1 MLPLG
6 CALRR
11 AAVICCGLLIV
22 ACGDSSHRSEEA
34 DGAVSAF
41 DPATGRTGSDAGLPP
56 GMQKPPPVDL
66 GGAGPLDAG
75 ANTGGQGIDAGSTPS
90 GTLPIVDAAVC
101 PVDASPE
108 SCACAAN
115 PSTCQHPLRGRYAVR
130 TVSYAR
136 QKTTAAG
143 QAVDVVSK
151 GVLLSVADISAAG
164 VVKEHLCF
172 VELLNQDGLFSWI
185 EPSGAQHIPDSTA
198 QLEEHDGSFVRPSAA
213 DKTNVSWSSSKQPA
227 SCAAGTT
234 DSSGCLCFAADTLP
248 SDPKDCRVTD
258 LDQDGLPGLK
268 LSVSL
273 ERPLDPATA
282 SAPVTMQ
289 IAGVKAVEWRLPEQ
303 SGEQL
308 LGKVDGSIEQ
318 NQLSVAGDLVGQL
331 EKVKSANCGSDTG
344 HVELV
349 RGDFD
354 CAMLL
359 AGRPTHVDDYG
370 IFDAKLDAVPPLP
383 TACPDPDCAG
393 DTDHDGT
400 PDCKDLCPMDPAKI
414 AVGSCGCGVVET
426 NTDGDAQPDCLD
438 GCVSDPAKIAAG
450 SCGCGMLET
459 DSDADGTPDCV
470 DGCVADPAKKAP
482 GGCGCGAAETNTDG
496 DAQPDCVDGCVSDPA
511 KTAPGTCGCGALD
524 TDSDADATPDCH
536 DACISDPAKI
546 AAGQCGCGVAD
557 KDLNGD
563 GTIDC
568 VDLCPSDPA
577 KLAPG
582 ACGCGVADTNT
593 DGDAQPDCTDAC
605 PSDPAKVAAGKCGCG
620 VAESVCN
627 NPLLGT
633 YAARIVLH
641 ARQRIGTGAAT
652 TSRAI
657 GYSLVTITNG
667 AAGALTVSEQ
677 TCWAQSLPNP
687 SEGGIAAYSW
697 SKPAWMEATPP
708 AVRTAPA
715 STSGSWVA
723 SAPDAPAAWDPARQP
738 AACVPN
744 AVPAAGWPAAWGA
757 NCACHATALPP
768 YNRGSTSYDCRLTDP
783 DADGYPGLS
792 AYVATTAP
800 STPEQDAPSG
810 LFGGRVFAAGN
821 GASRWTL
828 TAGANG
834 KHTGTVNDDST
845 SVVVGCIG
853 GACAGLSDVAPTV
866 KVCPEALNTI
876 QLVPTTASYDS
887 CGEIVAQRGTLFD
900 STRDA
905 SWAAAAACPAP

>member
-1 MLPLG
+1 MPQ
-6 CALRR
+6 
-11 AAVICCGLLIV
+11 
-22 ACGDSSHRSEEA
+22 
-34 DGAVSAF
+34 
-41 DPATGRTGSDAGLPP
+41 
-56 GMQKPPPVDL
+56 GMQGPIE
-66 GGAGPLDAG
+66 GGGTP
-75 ANTGGQGIDAGSTPS
+75 TIDAGSQTGQPLMDG
-90 GTLPIVDAAVC
+90 GTAVVDAAVC
-101 PVDASPE
+101 PADASPE

-115 PSTCQHPLRGRYAVR
+115 PSTCQHPLRGHYAVR

-143 QAVDVVSK
+143 EAIDVVSK
-151 GVLLSVADISAAG
+151 GVLLSVADISSTG

-172 VELLNQDGLFSWI
+172 VELINQDGLFSWI
-185 EPSGAQHIPDSTA
+185 TPNGSEHIPDSTA
-198 QLEEHDGSFVRPSAA
+198 QLEEHNGSFFRPSAA
-213 DKTNVSWSSSKQPA
+213 DRTEVSWSAAKQPTG
-227 SCAAGTT
+227 CVAGTT
-234 DSSGCLCFAADTLP
+234 DSSGCLCFASDTLP

-258 LDQDGLPGLK
+258 LDQDGLPGIK

-273 ERPLDPATA
+273 ERPVDLASATA
-282 SAPVTMQ
+282 PVSLQ
-289 IAGVKAVEWRLPEQ
+289 IAGVKAIQWQLPEQ
-303 SGEQL
+303 SAMQL
-308 LGKVDGSIEQ
+308 IGKVDGSIEQ
-318 NQLSVAGDLVGQL
+318 NQLSVAGDLAGQL
-331 EKVKSANCGSDTG
+331 DKVKSANCGSDTG

-359 AGRPTHVDDYG
+359 AGRAMHVDDYG
-370 IFDAKLDAVPPLP
+370 VFDAKLDGTAPLA
-383 TACPDPDCAG
+383 TACPDPDCGA

-400 PDCKDLCPMDPAKI
+400 PDCKDLCPADAAKI
-414 AVGSCGCGVVET
+414 AVGSCGCGVAET

-438 GCVSDPAKIAAG
+438 ACPSDPAKIAVG

-459 DSDADGTPDCV
+459 DTDADGTPDCV
-470 DGCVADPAKKAP
+470 DRCVSDPAKKAP

-496 DAQPDCVDGCVSDPA
+496 DTAPDCVDGCVSDPG
-511 KTAPGTCGCGALD
+511 KTAAGACGCGVLD
-524 TDSDADATPDCH
+524 TDSDADGTPDCH

-563 GTIDC
+563 GSIDC
-568 VDLCPSDPA
+568 VDLCPSDSA
-577 KLAPG
+577 KVAPG

-593 DGDAQPDCTDAC
+593 DGDAQPDCTDEC
-605 PSDPAKVAAGKCGCG
+605 DNDPAKVVAGTCGCG

-641 ARQRIGTGAAT
+641 ARQRIGSGAAT

-657 GYSLVTITNG
+657 GYSLVTISNG
-667 AAGALTVSEQ
+667 ASGALTVSEQ
-677 TCWAQSLPNP
+677 TCWAQSIPNP
-687 SEGGIAAYSW
+687 SEGGLAAYSW

-715 STSGSWVA
+715 STGGSWVA
-723 SAPDAPAAWDPARQP
+723 SAPDAPAAWDPAREP
-738 AACVPN
+738 AACSPN
-744 AVPAAGWPAAWGA
+744 ATPPAGWPSSWGA
-757 NCACHATALPP
+757 TCACHAPATALPP
-768 YNRGSTSYDCRLTDP
+768 YDRDATSYDCRLTDP

-792 AYVATTAP
+792 ANVATSAP
-800 STPEQDAPSG
+800 STPDQDAPAG

-834 KHTGTVNDDST
+834 KHTGTVFDDST
-845 SVVVGCIG
+845 SVVVGCTG

-866 KVCPEALNTI
+866 KVCPENLNTI
-876 QLVPTTASYDS
+876 QFVPTTASYDS
-887 CGEIVAQRGTLFD
+887 CGEIVSQRSTLFD
-900 STRDA
+900 STKDA